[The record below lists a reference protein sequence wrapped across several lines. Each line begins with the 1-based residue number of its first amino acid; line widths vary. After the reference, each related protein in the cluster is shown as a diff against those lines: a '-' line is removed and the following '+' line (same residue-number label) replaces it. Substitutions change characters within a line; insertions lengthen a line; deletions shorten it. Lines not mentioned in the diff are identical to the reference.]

1 MNSKVHFVAFFLI
14 LAGFLANGQGAVG
27 IGVTN
32 PNKNAV
38 LELVSPGKN
47 QGLLVPKLTT
57 AERTALP
64 SSSATEALVEK
75 ITIASSAACPAAV

>member
-1 MNSKVHFVAFFLI
+1 MFIHKSVLALCLI
-14 LAGFLANGQGAVG
+14 LSSFYAIAQNSVG

-38 LELVSPGKN
+38 LELVSPTHN

-57 AERTALP
+57 TQRTD
-64 SSSATEALVEK
+64 ATFVSGLTSTDKGLLVFDSDIGK
-75 ITIASSAACPAAV
+75 F